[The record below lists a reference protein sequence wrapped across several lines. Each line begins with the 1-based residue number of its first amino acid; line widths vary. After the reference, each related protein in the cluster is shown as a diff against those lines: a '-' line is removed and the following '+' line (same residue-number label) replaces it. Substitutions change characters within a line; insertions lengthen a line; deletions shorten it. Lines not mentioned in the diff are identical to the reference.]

1 MRGVS
6 GMSGLS
12 GRAGRVDILIS
23 LSEAIFLL
31 TMLVLRAHRRPMA
44 AGAAG
49 AGKRETDAVH
59 SFAAFQPGC
68 IYSSRI
74 CRSFGRAGV
83 IPEKAM
89 NSGLRAAAKTVAG
102 KAPRAIGCVVR
113 RGNAVR
119 RTIFGGNPWGKPCR
133 RHGAALPVT

>member
-1 MRGVS
+1 MS

-59 SFAAFQPGC
+59 SFAAFSAGLHLFVSNMSV
-68 IYSSRI
+68 I
-74 CRSFGRAGV
+74 RAG
-83 IPEKAM
+83 
-89 NSGLRAAAKTVAG
+89 
-102 KAPRAIGCVVR
+102 
-113 RGNAVR
+113 RGY
-119 RTIFGGNPWGKPCR
+119 P
-133 RHGAALPVT
+133 